1 VNRRGLG
8 LFEVLIALTL
18 TGVVS
23 VLVWSILQT
32 AAFRLRD
39 RSERMAMEHALRVAA
54 VALRASLEPL
64 GHDST
69 AGSDLAL
76 IAPDGFVARAI
87 RGSGVVCA
95 AGATALV
102 VRAAA
107 GWWNA
112 LRVPVAG
119 RDSVMV
125 GTITGPPRWVVADLI
140 GAPSSGSCPDGT
152 EALHVPVALAL
163 VDLAS
168 IGPGSPLRVFEPME
182 LQAYSSGGAA
192 WLGLRSVSSG
202 GSIQPL
208 AGPFTGAA
216 MTLSY
221 FSRSGGGALLPGGVA
236 TAAWR
241 INGTTERMG
250 GIGVAR
256 VPWAQTDSG
265 GGFVRLRNAP

>member
-1 VNRRGLG
+1 MNRRGLG
-8 LFEVLIALTL
+8 LLEVLIALTL
-18 TGVVS
+18 TAVVS
-23 VLVWSILQT
+23 VLVWSILQS

-54 VALRASLEPL
+54 VALRTLLEPL

-76 IAPDGFVARAI
+76 VAPDGFVARAT

-95 AGATALV
+95 VDPTKLV

-125 GTITGPPRWVVADLI
+125 GSITEPSRWAVADLA
-140 GAPSSGSCPDGT
+140 GAPGPGKCPDGT
-152 EALHVPVALAL
+152 EALLVPATFAP

-182 LQAYSSGGAA
+182 LQVYSSGGTA
-192 WLGLRSVSSG
+192 WVGLRSVSSG

-208 AGPFTGAA
+208 AGPFIGAA
-216 MTLSY
+216 VTLSY
-221 FSRSGGGALLPGGVA
+221 FSSSGGGASLPNAVA
-236 TAAWR
+236 SAEWR
-241 INGTTERMG
+241 INVTTERMG

-256 VPWAQTDSG
+256 MPGAQTDSG
-265 GGFVRLRNAP
+265 GGSVLLRNAP